1 MTAAGFPSA
10 TAPPPGRVTFVSEN
24 GREFTGI
31 LNGPVEEQDIEVGL
45 DDVERPKR
53 KGAIDWT
60 GSKPGGWVVPVLFD
74 EWRTGGNA
82 EGPLGNLTGMARVPD
97 NADTAIKV
105 RVLGVPQIAGAT
117 GTRDW
122 FIRTVAFVDDPK
134 PIWRDQL
141 RVRQAVAIT
150 IVEAIVADQIKVRP
164 AQAARDR
171 NGSAKTRTY
180 TVKKGDTLQRIAVQ
194 QLGSAGRWREIAT
207 LNKLRDPK
215 KIKVGQK
222 LKLPK

>member
-10 TAPPPGRVTFVSEN
+10 PPPPPGRITFVSAN
-24 GREFTGI
+24 GRQFTGI
-31 LNGPVEEQDIEVGL
+31 LNGPPEELDIDVGL
-45 DDVERPKR
+45 DDIERPKR

-60 GSKPGGWVVPVLFD
+60 GSKPGGWAVPVLFD
-74 EWRTGGNA
+74 EWRGDGNA
-82 EGPLGNLTGMARVPD
+82 EGALGNLTGMAKVPD
-97 NADTAIKV
+97 NEDTAIKV
-105 RVLGVPQIAGAT
+105 RVLGISQISGAT
-117 GTRDW
+117 NTREW
-122 FIRTVAFVDDPK
+122 FIRSVAFADDPK
-134 PIWRDQL
+134 PIWRGTL
-141 RVRQAVAIT
+141 RVRQAVVIT

-171 NGSAKTRTY
+171 NGNAKTRTY

-194 QLGSAGRWREIAT
+194 QLGSAGRWREIAD
-207 LNKLRDPK
+207 LNKIRDPK